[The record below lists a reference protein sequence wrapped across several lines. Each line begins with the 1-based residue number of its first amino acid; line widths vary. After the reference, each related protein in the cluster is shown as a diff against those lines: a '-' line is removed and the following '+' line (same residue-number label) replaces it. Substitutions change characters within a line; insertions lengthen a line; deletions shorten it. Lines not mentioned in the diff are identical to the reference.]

1 MLQIILHFSLTNIQ
15 DQWRGR
21 NDGFARTRGRS
32 DKEIGRVGANDR
44 GLAGD
49 QSSEFPV
56 GGRIAN

>member
-1 MLQIILHFSLTNIQ
+1 LQFFLANIL

-21 NDGFARTRGRS
+21 NDGLPRTCGRS
-32 DKEIGRVGANDR
+32 DKEIRRIGANDR

>member
-1 MLQIILHFSLTNIQ
+1 MNIP

-21 NDGFARTRGRS
+21 NDGLPRTRGRS
-32 DKEIGRVGANDR
+32 DKKIGRVGANDR

-56 GGRIAN
+56 GGRVAN